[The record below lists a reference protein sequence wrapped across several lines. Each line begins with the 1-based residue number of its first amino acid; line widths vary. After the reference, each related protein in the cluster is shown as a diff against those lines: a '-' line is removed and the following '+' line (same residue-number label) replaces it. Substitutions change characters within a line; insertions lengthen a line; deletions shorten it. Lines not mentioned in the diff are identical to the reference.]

1 MNRKAKRALKAVD
14 CIMDYLVNEE
24 DSFSSDE
31 WKDKDGYSFRA
42 DIGHFYE
49 GLVRFKKMLER
60 KAKDND

>member
-24 DSFSSDE
+24 DSCSSDE
-31 WKDKDGYSFRA
+31 WKDKDGYSFHA
-42 DIGHFYE
+42 DIGCFYK